1 MKTKLMCVLMVLLL
15 VMAVAVG
22 CDSASQNTD
31 DSATDTDV
39 EATDDAA
46 ADDTTAE
53 GDVATGDKLTIGYS
67 CKTITNDDFQKTMAE
82 YAQAYVESLGHE
94 FILTV
99 GGDQDSIAAQV
110 NNVEDMINMGVDA
123 IILSPPD
130 KNAFIPVLQK
140 AKEAGIPVVIVDSGI
155 EGNEDLYV
163 TYVGTDNV
171 ASGEVAGQMM
181 VDAIGEGEVLV
192 VLGSSGSDASENR
205 AAGFRKGI
213 EGSGVVIVNEQN
225 GDWVTDTAMTVTEN
239 MLQANPDIKGIFTC
253 SDVMYPGII
262 SAVEAAGLKGDVV
275 IIGHDGFKLTVDAI
289 AEGAMYGT
297 VLQQPNVIGEL
308 GAQYAIE
315 AVMGT
320 FDDSLGKF
328 IDAGALQMTAE
339 NLDELKDMTF

>member
-1 MKTKLMCVLMVLLL
+1 MKIKLMYILLALLMVM
-15 VMAVAVG
+15 VVDVG
-22 CDSASQNTD
+22 CASQNTAKD
-31 DSATDTDV
+31 NVDSKDRV
-39 EATDDAA
+39 
-46 ADDTTAE
+46 TAE
-53 GDVATGDKLTIGYS
+53 DKLTIGYS
-67 CKTITNDDFQKTMAE
+67 CKTITNDDFQKVMAE
-82 YAQAYVESLGHE
+82 SARAYVESMGYE

-171 ASGEVAGQMM
+171 ASGKVAGQMM
-181 VDAIGEGEVLV
+181 VDAIGEGETLV
-192 VLGSSGSDASENR
+192 ILGSSGSDASENR
-205 AAGFRKGI
+205 AEGYRKGI
-213 EGSGVVIVNEQN
+213 EGSNVVIVNEQN

-239 MLQANPDIKGIFTC
+239 MLQANPNIKGIFTC

-262 SAVEAAGLKGDVV
+262 SAVEAAGLKGEVT

-297 VLQQPNVIGEL
+297 VLQQPNTIGGL
-308 GAQYAIE
+308 GASYAIE
-315 AVMGT
+315 AVEGT
-320 FDDSLGKF
+320 FDESLEKF
-328 IDAGALQMTAE
+328 IDAGVLRMTSDNLQ
-339 NLDELKDMTF
+339 ELKDITF